1 LAEAAALAAV
11 SVFVLAEASMA
22 FAHKKLLVYQET
34 LLFVGWVATT
44 LRPAI
49 KKGNSSIADQI
60 NRAASSISLNIAEGV
75 GRWQP
80 ADKRRFYQ
88 IARGSAC
95 ECDAALDVIEA
106 SKLYD
111 TDSPDWLEERARIAK
126 ISNWLLRL
134 IESVEKR
141 TGET

>member
-1 LAEAAALAAV
+1 MAA
-11 SVFVLAEASMA
+11 
-22 FAHKKLLVYQET
+22 AHKKLVVYQQS
-34 LLFVGWVATT
+34 LLFVGWVATV

-49 KKGNSSIADQI
+49 RKGNSSIADQI
-60 NRAASSISLNIAEGV
+60 NRAAASVPLNIAEGV

-88 IARGSAC
+88 IARGSAL

-111 TDSPDWLEERARIAK
+111 LEAPDWIEERDRIEKVAF
-126 ISNWLLRL
+126 WLLRL
-134 IESVEKR
+134 IESVDKR
-141 TGET
+141 SE